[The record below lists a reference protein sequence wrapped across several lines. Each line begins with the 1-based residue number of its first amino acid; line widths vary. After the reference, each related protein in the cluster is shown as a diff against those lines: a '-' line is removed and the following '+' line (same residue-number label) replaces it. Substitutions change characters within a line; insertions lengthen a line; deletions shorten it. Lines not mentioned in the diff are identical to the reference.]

1 MVSLS
6 NHAPISSRRQWALV
20 AVVACGAFITALDQT
35 VVVTVLPA
43 VMADL
48 KVPIIRLESVIWVVT
63 AYLLGYTVAMPLLGR
78 LADVYGYVRVYWAS
92 LAVFGIGTTLVALS
106 GESEWLNGVVE
117 PLDQIVVA
125 RVIQA
130 IGGGGA
136 VPISLAIAA
145 ALTPPQQRGLA
156 LGIVAGAAEAGSMLG
171 PAYGGAVIEIWGWR
185 AIFWLN
191 VPQAAA
197 IAAVLLWV
205 PKQTAI
211 LDSGFRRNDGRKAG
225 MTVGGGMDYLGAIIL
240 TGAVA
245 LLSLAFA
252 HEGLFRLSS
261 WTPYLLL
268 AGFALCVGALVWSQ
282 RRAAQPLLSAAL
294 FRAWAFVNAH
304 ACQLLVGV
312 ALIIAMATTVIMANT
327 VMNTPQRPVDAT
339 AAALW
344 LLRMT
349 ATIPVFAIVGGWLL
363 RWVDARWMAVVGL
376 ALIAAGMFRLS
387 GWPVDI
393 AEPRLTLDM
402 VTAGV
407 GFGLVIAPLMHR
419 AIAAAPSD
427 YRAVAASMVVVSRML
442 GMTLGMAAL
451 SAWGVNEFLAILVE
465 TPSPLMT
472 PGLDAAARAQALVEY
487 RATLQTASLELFH
500 NFYRAAGVIAL
511 VAIVPALLMR
521 ASAREREGEAHPST
535 GSG

>member
-6 NHAPISSRRQWALV
+6 NQASISSRRQWALV

-35 VVVTVLPA
+35 VVVTALPA

-78 LADVYGYVRVYWAS
+78 LADVHGYVRIYWAS

-106 GESEWLNGVVE
+106 GESEWLNGLLE

-145 ALTPPQQRGLA
+145 GLTTPQQRGLA

-171 PAYGGAVIEIWGWR
+171 PAYGGAVIELWGWR

-205 PKQTAI
+205 PKQAASET
-211 LDSGFRRNDGRKAG
+211 R
-225 MTVGGGMDYLGAIIL
+225 MDYRGAAIL
-240 TGAVA
+240 TGSLV

-268 AGFALCVGALVWSQ
+268 AGFAACVAALVWSQ
-282 RRAAQPLLSAAL
+282 RRTAQPLLSAVL
-294 FRAWAFVNAH
+294 FRAWAFVTAN

-327 VMNTPQRPVDAT
+327 VMNRPERPVDAT
-339 AAALW
+339 TAALW

-387 GWPVDI
+387 GWPLDI

-402 VTAGV
+402 VVAGV

-427 YRAVAASMVVVSRML
+427 YRALAASMVVVSRML

-451 SAWGVNEFLAILVE
+451 SAWGVNEFLTILVE

-487 RATLQTASLELFH
+487 RETLQTASLGLFQS
-500 NFYRAAGVIAL
+500 FYRAAGVIAL
-511 VAIVPALLMR
+511 AAIVPAILMR
-521 ASAREREGEAHPST
+521 ASAREREEISWN
-535 GSG
+535 

>member
-1 MVSLS
+1 MQ
-6 NHAPISSRRQWALV
+6 NRPGRMEISSRRQWALV

-35 VVVTVLPA
+35 VVVTALPA

-78 LADVYGYVRVYWAS
+78 LADVHGYVRIYWAS

-106 GESEWLNGVVE
+106 GEFEGLNGLFE
-117 PLDQIVVA
+117 PLDQIVAA

-145 ALTPPQQRGLA
+145 ALIPPQHRGLA

-191 VPQAAA
+191 VPQAAV
-197 IAAVLLWV
+197 IAAALFWV
-205 PKQTAI
+205 PKQAAAGARMDYRGAAI
-211 LDSGFRRNDGRKAG
+211 L
-225 MTVGGGMDYLGAIIL
+225 T
-240 TGAVA
+240 VA
-245 LLSLAFA
+245 LVLVSLAFA
-252 HEGLFRLSS
+252 HEGLFRATS
-261 WTPYLLL
+261 WVPFGLL
-268 AGFALCVGALVWSQ
+268 AACALCVGTLVWAQ
-282 RRAAQPLLSAAL
+282 RRAAEPILSAVL
-294 FRAWAFVNAH
+294 FRAWAFVSAN
-304 ACQLLVGV
+304 ACQMLVGV

-327 VMNTPQRPVDAT
+327 VMNRPERPVDAT
-339 AAALW
+339 TAALW

-349 ATIPVFAIVGGWLL
+349 ATIPVFAILGGWLL
-363 RWVDARWMAVVGL
+363 RWVDARWVAVVGL

-402 VTAGV
+402 VVAGV

-419 AIAAAPSD
+419 AIAAAPFE
-427 YRAVAASMVVVSRML
+427 YRAVSASTVVVARML

-451 SAWGVNEFLAILVE
+451 SAWGVNEFLAILAE
-465 TPSPLMT
+465 TPSPLTMT
-472 PGLDAAARAQALVEY
+472 GLDAAARVQAIAEY
-487 RATLQTASLELFH
+487 RETLQTASLDLFH
-500 NFYRAAGVIAL
+500 TFYRVAGIIAL
-511 VAIVPALLMR
+511 VALVPAALMR
-521 ASAREREGEAHPST
+521 ASAREREEAAHPST

>member
-1 MVSLS
+1 ME
-6 NHAPISSRRQWALV
+6 ISSRRQWALV

-35 VVVTVLPA
+35 VVVTALPA
-43 VMADL
+43 VMNDL
-48 KVPIIRLESVIWVVT
+48 KVPIIRLESVVWVVT

-78 LADVYGYVRVYWAS
+78 LADVHGYVRIYWAS
-92 LAVFGIGTTLVALS
+92 LAVFGVGTALVALS
-106 GESEWLNGVVE
+106 GESDWLSGVLE

-145 ALTPPQQRGLA
+145 SLTPPQHRGLA

-171 PAYGGAVIEIWGWR
+171 PAYGAAVIEIWGWR

-191 VPQAAA
+191 VPQAAL
-197 IAAVLLWV
+197 IAAALLWV
-205 PKQTAI
+205 PRRPATEARMDYRGAAI
-211 LDSGFRRNDGRKAG
+211 L
-225 MTVGGGMDYLGAIIL
+225 T
-240 TGAVA
+240 VA
-245 LLSLAFA
+245 LVLVSLAFA
-252 HEGLFRLSS
+252 HEGLFRATS
-261 WTPYLLL
+261 WVP
-268 AGFALCVGALVWSQ
+268 FALIVGGAFCVAALAWAQ
-282 RRAAQPLLSAAL
+282 RRTVEPILSGAL
-294 FRAWAFVNAH
+294 FRAWAFATAN

-327 VMNTPQRPVDAT
+327 VMNVPERPVDAT
-339 AAALW
+339 TAALW

-349 ATIPVFAIVGGWLL
+349 ATIPVFAILGGWLL
-363 RWVDARWMAVVGL
+363 RWVDARWIAVVGL

-387 GWPVDI
+387 AWPVEI

-402 VTAGV
+402 VVAGV

-419 AIAAAPSD
+419 AIAAAPYA
-427 YRAVAASMVVVSRML
+427 YRGVSASTVVVSRML

-465 TPSPLMT
+465 TPSPLTMI
-472 PGLDAAARAQALVEY
+472 GLDAAARAQAIADY
-487 RATLQTASLELFH
+487 RETLQTASLELFH
-500 NFYRAAGVIAL
+500 TFYRVAGIVAL
-511 VAIVPALLMR
+511 VALVPAALMR
-521 ASAREREGEAHPST
+521 ASAREREESAHPST
-535 GSG
+535 GSR

>member
-1 MVSLS
+1 MQ
-6 NHAPISSRRQWALV
+6 NRPGRMEISSRRQWALV

-35 VVVTVLPA
+35 VVVTALPA

-78 LADVYGYVRVYWAS
+78 LADVHGYVRVYWTS
-92 LAVFGIGTTLVALS
+92 LAVFGVGTTLVALS
-106 GESEWLNGVVE
+106 GEFEGLNGVLE
-117 PLDQIVVA
+117 PLDQIVAA

-145 ALTPPQQRGLA
+145 ALIPPQHRGLA

-191 VPQAAA
+191 VPQAAV
-197 IAAVLLWV
+197 IAAALFWV
-205 PKQTAI
+205 PKQAAAGARMDYRGAAI
-211 LDSGFRRNDGRKAG
+211 L
-225 MTVGGGMDYLGAIIL
+225 T
-240 TGAVA
+240 VA
-245 LLSLAFA
+245 LVLVSLAFA
-252 HEGLFRLSS
+252 HEGLFRATS
-261 WTPYLLL
+261 WVPFGLL
-268 AGFALCVGALVWSQ
+268 AACALCVGTLVWAQ
-282 RRAAQPLLSAAL
+282 RRAAEPILSAVL
-294 FRAWAFVNAH
+294 FRAWAFVSAN

-327 VMNTPQRPVDAT
+327 VMNRPERPVDAT
-339 AAALW
+339 TAALW

-349 ATIPVFAIVGGWLL
+349 ATIPVFAILGGWLL
-363 RWVDARWMAVVGL
+363 RWVDARWVAVVGL

-387 GWPVDI
+387 GWPVEI

-402 VTAGV
+402 VVAGV

-419 AIAAAPSD
+419 AIAAAPFE
-427 YRAVAASMVVVSRML
+427 YRAVSASTVVVARML

-451 SAWGVNEFLAILVE
+451 SAWGVNEFLAILAE
-465 TPSPLMT
+465 TPSPLTMT
-472 PGLDAAARAQALVEY
+472 GLDAAARVQAIAEY
-487 RATLQTASLELFH
+487 RETLQTASLDLFH
-500 NFYRAAGVIAL
+500 TFYRVAGIIAL
-511 VAIVPALLMR
+511 VALVPAALMR
-521 ASAREREGEAHPST
+521 ASAREREEAAHPST